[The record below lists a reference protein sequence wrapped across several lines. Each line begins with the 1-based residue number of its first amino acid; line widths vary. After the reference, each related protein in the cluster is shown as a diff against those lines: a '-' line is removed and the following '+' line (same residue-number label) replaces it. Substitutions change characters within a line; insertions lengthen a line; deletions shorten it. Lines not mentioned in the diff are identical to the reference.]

1 MLASVF
7 DPPLLPDWMLMSRK
21 KDFANWM
28 FRSRETG
35 KITVGQPS
43 NATMKVLQ
51 RTTLVGVMLPKSRAR
66 TGAGVVAITALAAWG
81 ADELLRGVN
90 PFRRLQ
96 GALALVGIVYL
107 ARRRSR

>member
-1 MLASVF
+1 
-7 DPPLLPDWMLMSRK
+7 MSRR
-21 KDFANWM
+21 KDFTNWM

-35 KITVGQPS
+35 KITLGQPS
-43 NATMKVLQ
+43 NTTMKLLQ
-51 RTTLVGVMLPKSRAR
+51 RTTLVGVLLPKSRVR
-66 TGAGVVAITALAAWG
+66 TGFSVVAVTTLAAWG

-90 PFRRLQ
+90 PFRRAQ